1 MLPLCL
7 SVVSGSIPI
16 ASFGT
21 AIGVSVGIMSA
32 SCSLAFSI
40 ATGFVK
46 RVFKNNK
53 KKE

>member
-32 SCSLAFSI
+32 SLAFSI

-46 RVFKNNK
+46 KVFKNNK
-53 KKE
+53 K